1 MYYLKKNGAVACTIL
16 KLKYEHSLLKR
27 HEDRTFLAFQHG

>member
-1 MYYLKKNGAVACTIL
+1 MGVARNSSWSHAGKKNGAVACTIL

-27 HEDRTFLAFQHG
+27 H